1 MEDTK
6 LGLPT
11 MDQVMMDAAQA
22 ADEMTGQV
30 YATHDVDRP
39 PTDALTNQGEAMFHI
54 DTGTMQY
61 EDQDRLLWQ
70 RRLAF
75 NWDTGI

>member
-1 MEDTK
+1 MEETK

-30 YATHDVDRP
+30 YATHNVDRP
-39 PTDALTNQGEAMFHI
+39 PTDALTNQGSDVPHRHRDNA
-54 DTGTMQY
+54 G
-61 EDQDRLLWQ
+61 
-70 RRLAF
+70 
-75 NWDTGI
+75 